1 MPVPNFLV
9 YGAFLRK
16 WAAKFRGF
24 QVFDFLYYTLIWYAV
39 RYNILLS
46 LPFNPDVTQHHPTTN
61 ASILAPHPSW
71 QHPTFQPYP
80 PHVRRQGPHL
90 PVFADR
96 PRPGGSHAPRGF
108 GWRYGRVDSQCR
120 PAQRGPS
127 PHWGTRF
134 SEAVAQHGPH
144 RRVNVQSKMP
154 GRAS

>member
-1 MPVPNFLV
+1 MPFNPWIFIRSLVFLFGPFLLVFCRGALSSTVPNFLV

-80 PHVRRQGPHL
+80 PHVLQTL
-90 PVFADR
+90 AK
-96 PRPGGSHAPRGF
+96 A
-108 GWRYGRVDSQCR
+108 
-120 PAQRGPS
+120 
-127 PHWGTRF
+127 
-134 SEAVAQHGPH
+134 
-144 RRVNVQSKMP
+144 
-154 GRAS
+154 